1 MKLVM
6 IGHGM
11 VGHKFIESVLEH
23 AGDTSQGVYVYAK
36 IIADFKPEFSDV

>member
-11 VGHKFIESVLEH
+11 VGHKFIEAVLEN
-23 AGDTSQGVYVYAK
+23 AGD
-36 IIADFKPEFSDV
+36 DVGNSRFWLKSLRHGL

>member
-23 AGDTSQGVYVYAK
+23 AGDEVEITILAVSAPT
-36 IIADFKPEFSDV
+36 IAWY

>member
-23 AGDTSQGVYVYAK
+23 A
-36 IIADFKPEFSDV
+36 SDDVEITIFA

>member
-23 AGDTSQGVYVYAK
+23 A
-36 IIADFKPEFSDV
+36 SDDVEKLLFWQKNHVCV

>member
-23 AGDTSQGVYVYAK
+23 AGDEVGNHHFGGRTS
-36 IIADFKPEFSDV
+36 FSV

>member
-1 MKLVM
+1 MKIIM

-23 AGDTSQGVYVYAK
+23 AGDEV
-36 IIADFKPEFSDV
+36 E